1 MAGDAVY
8 GTLLLAASDSGSNEN
23 VIVPKVSELIIGTV
37 SFGLLVAF
45 FFWKI
50 YPNVKKLY
58 AERTERIEGNIE
70 RAEALQAQA
79 AAMLES
85 YRARLAEAQAEAG
98 RIREEA
104 YEQQRQI
111 VASAQAE
118 ARRVAEEIKSRAET
132 QLAAERQQVVTSL
145 RQEIGDIAVEL
156 ATKIVGHEL
165 QRDSEQRALVESF
178 IADLSA
184 AEPAAPV
191 APARPGG

>member
-1 MAGDAVY
+1 MNGI
-8 GTLLLAASDSGSNEN
+8 LLAAASDGVSTEN

-37 SFGLLVAF
+37 AFGLLVAF
-45 FFWKI
+45 YFWKI
-50 YPNVKKLY
+50 HPNVKKVY

-79 AAMLES
+79 TAMLES
-85 YRARLAEAQAEAG
+85 YRAQLAEAHAEAG

-111 VASAQAE
+111 VTSAQAE
-118 ARRVAEEIKSRAET
+118 ARRVADEIKTRAEI
-132 QLAAERQQVVTSL
+132 QLVAERQQVVTSL
-145 RQEIGDIAVEL
+145 RRDIGDIAVEL

-165 QRDSEQRALVESF
+165 QRDAEQRALIESF

-184 AEPAAPV
+184 DQDAEAAEPAAP
-191 APARPGG
+191 ARSGG